1 MTFLIAQSLVEYS
14 AVTAIA
20 DTVDRISL
28 VVQDWTGHID
38 SRILIA
44 GGLLLAVWL
53 GRRMFSHRY

>member
-1 MTFLIAQSLVEYS
+1 MIAQSLAEYS

-28 VVQDWTGHID
+28 MVQDWTRHID
-38 SRILIA
+38 SRVLIV
-44 GGLLLAVWL
+44 GGLLVAVWL